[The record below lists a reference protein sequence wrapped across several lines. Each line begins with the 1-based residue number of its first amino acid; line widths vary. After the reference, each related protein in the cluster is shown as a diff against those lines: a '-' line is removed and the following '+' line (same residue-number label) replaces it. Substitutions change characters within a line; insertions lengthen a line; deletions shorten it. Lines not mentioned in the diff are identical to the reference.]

1 MSLTIHINIDSF
13 IVTPIFASHHSIIQI
28 DLQPEKHLSS
38 CISATQHSKKISRTF
53 YGLVIMQRHFTNSNL
68 NICSLIGH
76 HVLKV
81 KLVFRTAMSVMLV
94 KIKYHV
100 LFRVPTLLCNDYVS

>member
-1 MSLTIHINIDSF
+1 
-13 IVTPIFASHHSIIQI
+13 
-28 DLQPEKHLSS
+28 
-38 CISATQHSKKISRTF
+38 
-53 YGLVIMQRHFTNSNL
+53 MQRHFTNSNL

-81 KLVFRTAMSVMLV
+81 KLVFRTAMSVMLM